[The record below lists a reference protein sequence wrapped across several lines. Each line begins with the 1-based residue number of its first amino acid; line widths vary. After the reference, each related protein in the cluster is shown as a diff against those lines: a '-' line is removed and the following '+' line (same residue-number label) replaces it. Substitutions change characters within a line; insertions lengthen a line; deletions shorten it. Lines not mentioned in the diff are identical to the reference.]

1 MQLTFKGPT
10 SSRRGASNS
19 RKLAI
24 SLYDTLLAL
33 LQECDAAGRVEIFRL
48 LLERRCSIPQI
59 LPNGEQHLPLLKL
72 VHKDVGGDVKVCL
85 GEDVALMR
93 VAIISCRE
101 KHQSQTTELLK
112 EIFHIESL
120 HREDLSNGSTTAQP
134 TTAEL
139 GLGFVKEHVIDH
151 VPDCRDGD
159 ECECP
164 EKDEYRHC
172 LVLHIVGD
180 FRPLWD
186 LVNEFSEY
194 LIVEDTTNESRTF
207 HKSYLQKNTTMQ
219 MSKNLKVVVWTP
231 STEALKVERPN
242 SESASNI
249 HKNFLSP
256 VGPQL
261 YKAVSEDL
269 ARFRVKGEKT
279 ALHQMKLP
287 EQLQDVLKVSDD
299 TFDGIT
305 KAVNG
310 LADFENLREKVFVL
324 QKSFSKQHE
333 LQGRINEH
341 RNDDSRTSELNKE
354 IIEQSQ
360 YRRERAAEVRNHSLV
375 KLVNK
380 LLKIK
385 DQSKR
390 ILAFRHLELSLAM
403 KSDSVLQELRSDIDK
418 TASDLNQLKANG
430 NDDDVKNAQRSFKE
444 AKNRYNMA
452 VVGPEHIWREMSHMY
467 EANNGNYKSHPKRA
481 AQHLIDGLCL
491 ELMDGDSNAIN
502 LPWIKATLKELHKL
516 LKAKRTDDQ
525 DPRIFVLSI
534 MGVQSSGKSTI
545 LNIMFGI
552 QMKTSVGQCTRGINM
567 QLVPV
572 ADRKEY
578 DYILLLDTEGT
589 RAPEYWG
596 LDGSEKRDNRMA
608 TISILLA
615 DATIVVNP
623 GENDAAVKEI
633 LPMVLLAYQD
643 SKLAEEKGGQM
654 SSRLFFVY
662 NKMDTQQQNKLNNIV
677 RSLSTSLKEA
687 FIQVNKMSGSREEQ
701 ELFRIFPRFKVDASN
716 PKESDVRIFGDT
728 LKSFNPPDDVPD
740 SYYGE
745 SIAEFRQHIHD
756 RTTGGCAGSTRW
768 NSRTLREF
776 WKYVSLVWKCI
787 TSADFT
793 LNFANVVQRATYD
806 KMNNEIKEC
815 EKELGEQ
822 HFSEFASIEEE
833 ILRHKVDPKKAND
846 VHLEDFPR
854 NFAEIIQTKI
864 DVMDERVKSIL
875 DQQGREK
882 WKDQYHGYWE
892 MYKKRAVHSLE
903 RATGSIHRLSLEI
916 QLIGRQ
922 VEEDSSNV
930 RSRK

>member
-1 MQLTFKGPT
+1 M
-10 SSRRGASNS
+10 
-19 RKLAI
+19 
-24 SLYDTLLAL
+24 
-33 LQECDAAGRVEIFRL
+33 
-48 LLERRCSIPQI
+48 
-59 LPNGEQHLPLLKL
+59 
-72 VHKDVGGDVKVCL
+72 
-85 GEDVALMR
+85 
-93 VAIISCRE
+93 
-101 KHQSQTTELLK
+101 
-112 EIFHIESL
+112 
-120 HREDLSNGSTTAQP
+120 SNGSTTAQP

-151 VPDCRDGD
+151 VSDCRDGD

-194 LIVEDTTNESRTF
+194 LIVEDTTNEARTF

-219 MSKNLKVVVWTP
+219 MYKNLKVVVWTP

-324 QKSFSKQHE
+324 QKSFS
-333 LQGRINEH
+333 
-341 RNDDSRTSELNKE
+341 
-354 IIEQSQ
+354 
-360 YRRERAAEVRNHSLV
+360 
-375 KLVNK
+375 
-380 LLKIK
+380 
-385 DQSKR
+385 
-390 ILAFRHLELSLAM
+390 
-403 KSDSVLQELRSDIDK
+403 
-418 TASDLNQLKANG
+418 
-430 NDDDVKNAQRSFKE
+430 
-444 AKNRYNMA
+444 
-452 VVGPEHIWREMSHMY
+452 
-467 EANNGNYKSHPKRA
+467 
-481 AQHLIDGLCL
+481 
-491 ELMDGDSNAIN
+491 NAIN
-502 LPWIKATLKELHKL
+502 LPWIKGTLKELNKL
-516 LKAKRTDDQ
+516 LKAKRTDGQ

-662 NKMDTQQQNKLNNIV
+662 NKIDTQQQNKLNNIV
-677 RSLSTSLKEA
+677 RSLGTSLQEA

-740 SYYGE
+740 SSYGE